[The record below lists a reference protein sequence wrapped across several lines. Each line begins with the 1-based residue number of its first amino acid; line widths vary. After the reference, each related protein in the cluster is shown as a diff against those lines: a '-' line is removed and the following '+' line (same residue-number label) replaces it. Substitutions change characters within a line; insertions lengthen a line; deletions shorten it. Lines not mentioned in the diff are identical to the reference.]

1 MLTAGLILGAVALLA
16 MSLESF
22 GVAVVFI
29 GFAVLLIR
37 FA

>member
-1 MLTAGLILGAVALLA
+1 MLTAGLMLFAVALLA

-22 GVAVVFI
+22 GLSVAII
-29 GFAVLLIR
+29 GVALVLIR